1 MNRMTYRGGAG
12 SNMTIPGGPLGEA
25 RYALA
30 TGQAD
35 RAERILR
42 KRLDRQ
48 PSDPAA
54 RLLLAQALL
63 QQQQIPDAITE
74 SRRVTREQPNNA
86 DAWLILSAGL
96 LQQSSGPLARV
107 PAEAESAARKA
118 VQLQPKLARAR
129 VQLAEALAANNDLV
143 GARIAA
149 DEAIKLEPRGPSG
162 YFIRAVVLLREKD
175 YDGAVQACDSALRYD
190 KDHQLAQA
198 EFIKANALME
208 AKRYGE
214 ALTSLESAERQN
226 PLLGGAA
233 GNGMRGRIYFRQR
246 KFRQS
251 YGEFKTAALQSG
263 RKRLAPLTAF
273 ISMIYSPFG
282 ENAQY
287 AILITVAVLLVLIL
301 FGISFIPVAGPWIDG
316 LILVAL
322 VAVLAYTGLRMTQG
336 SILPKEASARPLT
349 LLGIV
354 AAGLVGVA
362 LVAIIEAVVEG
373 LFIRHPDYYAIIFT
387 PTNLTI
393 TLCVGFVAAAF
404 AGYGIPQLLGR
415 SNRKGAAVAR

>member
-12 SNMTIPGGPLGEA
+12 GNMTVPGGPLGEA

-42 KRLDRQ
+42 KRLERQ

-54 RLLLAQALL
+54 RLLLAQSLL

-86 DAWLILSAGL
+86 DAYLILSAGL

-175 YDGAVQACDSALRYD
+175 YEGAIQACDSALRYD

-208 AKRYGE
+208 AKRYDE
-214 ALTSLESAERQN
+214 ALASLNSAERQN

-251 YGEFKTAALQSG
+251 YDQFNAAALQSG
-263 RKRLAPLTAF
+263 RKRLAPVTAF

-282 ENAQY
+282 ERAQY
-287 AILITVAVLLVLIL
+287 AILITVMVLLALII
-301 FGISFIPVAGPWIDG
+301 FGLSLIPVAGPWISG
-316 LILVAL
+316 LVIAAIVG
-322 VAVLAYTGLRMTQG
+322 VLAYTGLRMTQG
-336 SILPKEASARPLT
+336 SILPKAGNARFIS
-349 LLGIV
+349 LLGII
-354 AAGLVGVA
+354 AAGLVGFVLA
-362 LVAIIEAVVEG
+362 AIIERVLAG
-373 LFIRHPDYYAIIFT
+373 LFTKHPGFYDLT

-393 TLCVGFVAAAF
+393 AVCVGLIAAAV
-404 AGYGIPQLLGR
+404 AGYGIPLLLAR
-415 SNRKGAAVAR
+415 SQRKTAVAR